1 MDPIQSTVKSFILE
15 EFLPTANPSELTA
28 TTPLIS
34 GGILDSLATI
44 RLVAFLEEQFGI
56 TLAPHEAGLDYLDT
70 LDQIGALVQR
80 KRSAPQAR

>member
-1 MDPIQSTVKSFILE
+1 MDPIQNTVKSYILE
-15 EFLPTANPSELTA
+15 EFLPTAHPSEVTA

-44 RLVAFLEEQFGI
+44 RLVEFLEEQFGI

-70 LDQIGALVQR
+70 LDQIAALVNR